1 MFQVCFPYVAL
12 EFLEKFGIFWLFFR
26 LFWNCLAF
34 LEIFGHFG
42 IFWIFWKILDF

>member
-1 MFQVCFPYVAL
+1 MFPLCSL
-12 EFLEKFGIFWLFFR
+12 GIFGKIWHILAFFR